1 MAYDKIVDSAAL
13 DEALTD
19 IADAIRGKTGGTDK
33 LTMEGMAAAIAG
45 ISTGGSVSGITVD
58 TVVVTESL
66 SHGDEVYAYFS
77 SLLEPSTDAEPLL
90 IKAFII
96 ENVAV
101 AKLTDNAV
109 LGFVAYH
116 LNSKSPTALNSLL
129 RWRNGG
135 YSTASNGS
143 AFDAVLNAGTEFYL
157 ITVNAREV
165 WDATL

>member
-1 MAYDKIVDSAAL
+1 M
-13 DEALTD
+13 ALTD
-19 IADAIRGKTGGTDK
+19 KLTAIADAIREKTGSTEK
-33 LTMEGMAAAIAG
+33 LALDGMATAIAG

-77 SLLEPSTDAEPLL
+77 SLLEPSVDVEPLL

-96 ENVAV
+96 KDVAV
-101 AKLTDNAV
+101 AKLTNNAV

-116 LNSKSPTALNSLL
+116 LNSKSPTTLNSLL
-129 RWRNGG
+129 RWRAGG

-143 AFDAVLNAGTEFYL
+143 NFDAVLNAGTEFYL

-165 WDATL
+165 WDETL